1 MLDSRTRNYVTIV
14 GRAVT
19 LWRTTADVPR
29 RRMFSAAQIN
39 NQFILVGTGLSEH
52 IELTLQETV
61 RHERAVAV
69 C

>member
-1 MLDSRTRNYVTIV
+1 
-14 GRAVT
+14 
-19 LWRTTADVPR
+19 
-29 RRMFSAAQIN
+29 MFSAAQIN
-39 NQFILVGTGLSEH
+39 NQFILVGTGLSEQ